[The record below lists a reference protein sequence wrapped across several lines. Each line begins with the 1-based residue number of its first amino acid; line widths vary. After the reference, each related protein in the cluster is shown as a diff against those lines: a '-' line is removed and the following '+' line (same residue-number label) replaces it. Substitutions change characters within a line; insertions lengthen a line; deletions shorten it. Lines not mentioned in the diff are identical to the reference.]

1 MKQEIKSVKL
11 TAKNKLKISLHGEV
25 MYGNEEVFE
34 ETTKYA
40 KFTEPSQSLL
50 TAFKLLLPH
59 FLIHIKSN
67 VVKIDADY
75 IKGQKALK
83 DNKLKDFAV
92 TGFSLSGEGDDEKV
106 VLEGKIME
114 EDKGMPVKTLKI
126 KLYGNDD
133 YPFSGN
139 LVEDLA
145 VVIDEVEQFLEGNFS
160 KSPQTEIEFEEE
172 DEDELLEEGF

>member
-1 MKQEIKSVKL
+1 MQQIKKVQL
-11 TAKNKLKISLHGEV
+11 TAKNRLKVSLEGEV
-25 MYGNEEVFE
+25 MYGDKEVYDH
-34 ETTKYA
+34 TTKYCNHA
-40 KFTEPSQSLL
+40 EPTQSLL
-50 TAFKLLLPH
+50 NAFKLLLPH

-106 VLEGKIME
+106 VLEGKIIQE
-114 EDKGMPVKTLKI
+114 EKGMPVKTLKI
-126 KLYGNDD
+126 GLYGNDE

-139 LVEDLA
+139 LVEDLK
-145 VVIDEVEQFLEGNFS
+145 VVIQEVEQFLEGNF
-160 KSPQTEIEFEEE
+160 KADPQTSIPFEKEE
-172 DEDELLEEGF
+172 DEEEELF